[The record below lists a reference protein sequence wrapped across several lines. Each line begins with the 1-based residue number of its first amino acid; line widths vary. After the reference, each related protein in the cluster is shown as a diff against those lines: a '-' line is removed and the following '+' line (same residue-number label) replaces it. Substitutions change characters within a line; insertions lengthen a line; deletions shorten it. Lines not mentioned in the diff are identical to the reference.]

1 MELLE
6 QSSFNILTDIPAFS
20 AHMPVIAPPLCVVHG
35 EVLYWQPM
43 FPPKR
48 FDIFPHFLG
57 DAHMV

>member
-6 QSSFNILTDIPAFS
+6 QSSFNILIGIPAFS
-20 AHMPVIAPPLCVVHG
+20 AHLPVIAPPLWSLERFCID
-35 EVLYWQPM
+35 WQPM